1 MCDESLESIRV
12 HEQGRLVAGGSYNGT
27 VTLLELSDGL
37 CTLQRNEK
45 ASMTAV
51 CCNTIVGSIS
61 KCRVT

>member
-1 MCDESLESIRV
+1 M